1 MLVNDVTEDNIGQ
14 EFYVFYLD
22 RTKNTT
28 RVYNYLGVVK
38 IKLIE
43 FEEFLGQQRPN
54 FVILE
59 SSYKLTDTKIG
70 LLEGKLNRYNWGM
83 YLYNT
88 YEEAVKAHDET
99 LIGYAALAP
108 NPNNRKN
115 FYKYLLGN
123 EQPSNILNVETNE
136 AIEWFNNLPEKE
148 QDHVRWLYKNFNF
161 K

>member
-54 FVILE
+54 F
-59 SSYKLTDTKIG
+59 
-70 LLEGKLNRYNWGM
+70 EGKLNRYNWGM